1 MAENSKMNR
10 VVLKI
15 GSSTLT
21 HSQGLINIRAMEQL
35 VKVISDIK
43 NSGKEIIV
51 VSSGAVAV
59 GMGKI
64 GLLTRPEDIPSRQAI
79 AAVGQCELMYLY
91 DKMFSVYHHTVAQI
105 LLTADINQNDELL
118 CNVQN
123 TFRRLLE
130 MNVIPV
136 VNENDSVCTAELAI
150 GDNDNLSAMVA
161 HMVDAD
167 TLVILSDIDGLY
179 TANPATDPAAQMVRE
194 VGEVD
199 ETVHAMAQGSTSNTG
214 TGGMITKIQA
224 AQYAQ
229 NHDISTYIVSG
240 KDPEVLYDLFA
251 GKAVGTYFKKR
262 SEINA

>member
-1 MAENSKMNR
+1 MADSSKMNR

-21 HSQGLINIRAMEQL
+21 HKQGLINISALEPV
-35 VKVISDIK
+35 VKVISVIK
-43 NSGKEIIV
+43 NCGKEIII

-59 GMGKI
+59 GIGKM
-64 GLLTRPEDIPSRQAI
+64 GLLERPKDIPSKQAV

-105 LLTADINQNDELL
+105 LLTADINQNEELL

-130 MNVIPV
+130 MNVLPI
-136 VNENDSVCTAELAI
+136 VNENDSVCTEELAI

-161 HMVDAD
+161 QMVDAD
-167 TLVILSDIDGLY
+167 ILVILSDIEGLY
-179 TANPATDPAAQMVRE
+179 TEDPTLNAKAQLIKE
-194 VGEVD
+194 VGRID
-199 ETVHAMAQGSTSNTG
+199 EAIHALAGGVSSNRG
-214 TGGMITKIQA
+214 TGGMVTKIQA

-229 NHDISTYIVSG
+229 EHDIATYIVSG

-251 GKAVGTYFKKR
+251 GKAVGTYFKRR
-262 SEINA
+262 SEIHA